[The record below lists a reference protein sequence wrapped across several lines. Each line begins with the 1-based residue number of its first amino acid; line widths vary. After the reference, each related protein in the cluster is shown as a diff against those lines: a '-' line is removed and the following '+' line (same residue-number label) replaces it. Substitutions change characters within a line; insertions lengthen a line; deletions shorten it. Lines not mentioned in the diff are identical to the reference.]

1 MGLQLAGAAIVGG
14 RTARAQ
20 DRKILRII
28 APFPAGGNADIFAR
42 LVGQRMEGR
51 LNQTIIVE
59 SKPGAGTLI
68 GSEYVA
74 RSAPDGATLLLTS
87 ASLLVLPLSKKKSLT
102 FDVTRDLAPVSLAV
116 TLPLVVL
123 TSADTPFR
131 TLSDMIAWAKE
142 RPGQLNVGISGI
154 GSVSHLAW
162 EQLQLKAGFSATI
175 IPYAGGGPITQALLG
190 KVIPVAVDG
199 MASSASLVADGKLRI
214 IASLS
219 GTRPGT
225 LPDVPT
231 AAEQGVQGYEIDNWQ
246 GFLVPAG
253 TPKSTITTLQDAI
266 NEAVVDPEIRK
277 RCAQL
282 GMEVVAANAEDFSRI
297 ISKGLVTLA
306 DVAEKANV
314 KFE

>member
-1 MGLQLAGAAIVGG
+1 
-14 RTARAQ
+14 
-20 DRKILRII
+20 
-28 APFPAGGNADIFAR
+28 
-42 LVGQRMEGR
+42 
-51 LNQTIIVE
+51 
-59 SKPGAGTLI
+59 
-68 GSEYVA
+68 
-74 RSAPDGATLLLTS
+74 
-87 ASLLVLPLSKKKSLT
+87 
-102 FDVTRDLAPVSLAV
+102 
-116 TLPLVVL
+116 
-123 TSADTPFR
+123 
-131 TLSDMIAWAKE
+131 
-142 RPGQLNVGISGI
+142 
-154 GSVSHLAW
+154 
-162 EQLQLKAGFSATI
+162 
-175 IPYAGGGPITQALLG
+175 
-190 KVIPVAVDG
+190 

-253 TPKSTITTLQDAI
+253 TPKSTITTLQNAI

-282 GMEVVAANAEDFSRI
+282 GMEVVAANADDFSRI